1 MGQTRRLKRLEDW
14 AVVKRFLPM
23 GWQEAARSEG
33 ALRRARGVGDAEA
46 LLRTLLVHLA
56 DGCSLQETALRAGQ
70 AGWCKLSTV
79 ALFKRLQAAEHWL
92 RWLAESLWRQR
103 ARAVAWGRYRV
114 RAIDATAV
122 KEAGRTG
129 SLWRVH
135 YALGLRDLQCDF
147 FELTDVRGGETFR
160 RIPVSRGDLVLGDR
174 AYSTPPGVAHVV
186 GAGGA
191 VLVRANLQSL
201 PLFTNRG
208 QRIAVLRRVRALGS
222 GQIREWEAY
231 VHGPDG
237 QRIAGRLIAIKRSRQ
252 ATRAI
257 RKRLRRKASKQ
268 QHAVSQTAL
277 DQARYFFAWTSV
289 PAEELTAAQ
298 ILELYRLRWQIEL
311 AFKRLKSIMGLG
323 QLPKRADASAR
334 AWLHG
339 KLFVALLV
347 ERLLETATA
356 FSPWGYT
363 LEEAA

>member
-1 MGQTRRLKRLEDW
+1 MRQTTRLRRLEDW
-14 AVVKRFLPM
+14 AVVTRFLPS
-23 GWQEAARSEG
+23 GWQEEARRRG
-33 ALRRARGVGDAEA
+33 ALRRARGVGGAEA

-56 DGCSLQETALRAGQ
+56 DGCSLQETALRAKQ
-70 AGWCKLSTV
+70 AGWCTLSAV

-92 RWLAESLWRQR
+92 RWLAESLWQQR
-103 ARAVAWGRYRV
+103 TRAVAWGRYRV
-114 RAIDATAV
+114 RAIDASAV

-135 YALGLRDLQCDF
+135 YAVGLRDLQCDF
-147 FELTDVRGGETFR
+147 FAVTDLRGGETLR
-160 RIPVSRGDLVLGDR
+160 RIPVRRGDLILGDR

-186 GAGGA
+186 AAGGA
-191 VLVRANLQSL
+191 VLVRVNLQSL
-201 PLFTNRG
+201 PLFTERG
-208 QRIAVLRRVRALGS
+208 ERIAALRRVRTLRTGHI
-222 GQIREWEAY
+222 GEWSAY

-237 QRIAGRLIAIKRSRQ
+237 RRIAGRLIAVKRSRH
-252 ATRAI
+252 ATRAV
-257 RKRLRRKASKQ
+257 RKRLRRKASKA

-277 DQARYFFAWTSV
+277 EQARYFFVWTCV
-289 PAEELTAAQ
+289 PVADLTAAQ

-347 ERLLETATA
+347 ERLIETATA
-356 FSPWGYT
+356 FSPWGYI
-363 LEEAA
+363 LDEAA